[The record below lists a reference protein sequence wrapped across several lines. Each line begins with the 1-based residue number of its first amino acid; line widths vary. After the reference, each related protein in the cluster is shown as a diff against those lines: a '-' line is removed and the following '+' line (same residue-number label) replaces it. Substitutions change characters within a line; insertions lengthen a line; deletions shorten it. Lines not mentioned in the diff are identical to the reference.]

1 MPRAPSGLSLLL
13 MAGLAFAAT
22 PPLEVVTSWLSTS
35 DLQWAVCSPAQ
46 TGTGTDPGPL
56 CPPPCPANS
65 TKNTQCLYYL
75 QESHKEEVCGPDLG
89 PERRRDVLHGLR
101 MRHCCEHAVDQ
112 ALPEAAF
119 QDGPACRHLLDA
131 LIMTDELAGRIA
143 CGHSQVLTRYDCGQT
158 YSIAHRCHHCKQAY
172 RRWVCSSLVPHFT
185 RAGER
190 VRPCLSVCQDVEQQ
204 CPYLLP
210 GDWTNQTVPPGET
223 AHPTPQYAGEPTFLC
238 LDPNIPETGEQRLK
252 SSRGDEDC
260 CYTHCGSPGRG
271 GSGPAEVLGV
281 CEHCPGRPTKSN
293 ASDVAT
299 STTAAPGAAAGR
311 TCNKVSLLWTAWI
324 ISITLIE
331 NTQTIYNTLQCLLV
345 LCATSVRTT
354 LLLTWTKTKCGP
366 CS

>member
-1 MPRAPSGLSLLL
+1 
-13 MAGLAFAAT
+13 
-22 PPLEVVTSWLSTS
+22 V
-35 DLQWAVCSPAQ
+35 
-46 TGTGTDPGPL
+46 
-56 CPPPCPANS
+56 
-65 TKNTQCLYYL
+65 
-75 QESHKEEVCGPDLG
+75 
-89 PERRRDVLHGLR
+89 
-101 MRHCCEHAVDQ
+101 
-112 ALPEAAF
+112 
-119 QDGPACRHLLDA
+119 
-131 LIMTDELAGRIA
+131 
-143 CGHSQVLTRYDCGQT
+143 
-158 YSIAHRCHHCKQAY
+158 
-172 RRWVCSSLVPHFT
+172 
-185 RAGER
+185 
-190 VRPCLSVCQDVEQQ
+190 SVS
-204 CPYLLP
+204 
-210 GDWTNQTVPPGET
+210 
-223 AHPTPQYAGEPTFLC
+223 
-238 LDPNIPETGEQRLK
+238 DPNIPETGEQRLK

>member
-1 MPRAPSGLSLLL
+1 
-13 MAGLAFAAT
+13 T
-22 PPLEVVTSWLSTS
+22 
-35 DLQWAVCSPAQ
+35 DL
-46 TGTGTDPGPL
+46 GPL

-65 TKNTQCLYYL
+65 TKSTQCLYYL

-112 ALPEAAF
+112 ALPEDAF
-119 QDGPACRHLLDA
+119 NGGKACRDMLDT
-131 LIMTDELAGRIA
+131 LIKADDLASRIA
-143 CGHSQVLTRYDCGQT
+143 CGHAQVLTRYDCGQT
-158 YSIAHRCHHCKQAY
+158 YSIAHRCHRCKQAY
-172 RRWVCSSLVPHFT
+172 RRWVCSYLVPHFT
-185 RAGER
+185 RADER

-238 LDPNIPETGEQRLK
+238 LDPNIPETGEQRLN

-271 GSGPAEVLGV
+271 GSGTAEVLNV
-281 CEHCPGRPTKSN
+281 CEHCPGRPKKKKKKNNANGSNVTTK
-293 ASDVAT
+293 
-299 STTAAPGAAAGR
+299 STTAAARGAAAAR

-331 NTQTIYNTLQCLLV
+331 HKETIYNTLQCLLV

-354 LLLTWTKTKCGP
+354 LLLLLLMTKWTKTKCGT

>member
-158 YSIAHRCHHCKQAY
+158 YSIAHRCHHCK
-172 RRWVCSSLVPHFT
+172 VL
-185 RAGER
+185 
-190 VRPCLSVCQDVEQQ
+190 
-204 CPYLLP
+204 
-210 GDWTNQTVPPGET
+210 N
-223 AHPTPQYAGEPTFLC
+223 
-238 LDPNIPETGEQRLK
+238 K
-252 SSRGDEDC
+252 SSFI
-260 CYTHCGSPGRG
+260 T
-271 GSGPAEVLGV
+271 
-281 CEHCPGRPTKSN
+281 TTTTTTT
-293 ASDVAT
+293 T
-299 STTAAPGAAAGR
+299 STTSVFITFSSYNFSPYTDRAAA
-311 TCNKVSLLWTAWI
+311 
-324 ISITLIE
+324 
-331 NTQTIYNTLQCLLV
+331 
-345 LCATSVRTT
+345 
-354 LLLTWTKTKCGP
+354 
-366 CS
+366 